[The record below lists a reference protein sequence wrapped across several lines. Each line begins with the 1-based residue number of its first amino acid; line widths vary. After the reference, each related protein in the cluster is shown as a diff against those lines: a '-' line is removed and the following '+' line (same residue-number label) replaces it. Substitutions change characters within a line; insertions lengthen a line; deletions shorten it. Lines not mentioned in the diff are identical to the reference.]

1 MTRKKH
7 PLSGTI
13 DRQIFRISIG
23 WVCKEDMNME
33 LGKRLKDLRNR
44 MGMTQDELAERLF
57 VSRQTIS
64 SWENDKSYPDIHSLL
79 MISELFSV
87 SLDTLVKGDIE
98 VMKEKIDQETIRTFK
113 KNSNIYAALL
123 LICLVSFVPLYKWLS
138 WWGLAIW
145 IPFFAL
151 AIFFC
156 IRLEKMKKEQDIHSY
171 KEIVAFVNGEK
182 LDDISKAREEGKRS
196 YQKVIAFLAAA
207 LFTALVLWIIS
218 LIV

>member
-1 MTRKKH
+1 
-7 PLSGTI
+7 
-13 DRQIFRISIG
+13 
-23 WVCKEDMNME
+23 ME
-33 LGKRLKDLRNR
+33 LGKRLKDLRNQNN
-44 MGMTQDELAERLF
+44 MTQDELAERLF

-98 VMKEKIDQETIRTFK
+98 IMKEKIDQGTIHTFK
-113 KNSNIYAALL
+113 KTSNIYGIL
-123 LICLVSFVPLYKWLS
+123 LIICIVSFVPLYKWLS

-145 IPFFAL
+145 LPLFAL
-151 AIFFC
+151 AMFFC
-156 IRLEKMKKEQDIHSY
+156 IRVEKMKKEQDIHSY

-182 LDDISKAREEGKRS
+182 LDDINKAREEGKRN
-196 YQKVIAFLAAA
+196 YQKVIAFLGAG
-207 LFTALVLWIIS
+207 LFTALVLWLIS